1 MMQHDCTPSA
11 HVTAAPSPYPPAA
24 TLTLALCPNPNPNPN
39 LNPNPSPKPNPRGP
53 RAGRVRGGRQPPLAA
68 HLPGRGAG
76 RPPLHFVCPQEPRS
90 EPSRNLPTGEPLSIS
105 YVVSYQPTADRR
117 AQLLSQHGFRCACH
131 RCEQAPELVRCF
143 VCHSCGEAPSSPVA
157 SDEGGRSRSQHPP
170 ALPAARL
177 ADASLMPASRM
188 PLAGLLRLRRH
199 HLARRRVVGRAA
211 RRRAIERLGRVHA
224 PPPPVPP
231 QDGGGVPQQHRPAQP
246 PARAALPAR
255 QPLPAASRP
264 RPHRR
269 RAARRGLLPV
279 RRRADPPLRRRP
291 HTVLTRTKSCPATP
305 RAARRR
311 ASLLLPSPPG
321 NPLDPLAAADLERAA
336 VCYRAAGDAP
346 SAARLFCSA
355 EEGFVAHFGRRS
367 STDEGRGWDATA
379 THPRCVPP
387 RRWLARGGA
396 LPEGAVRA
404 AGCARAVSRGR
415 AATGRGRARALI
427 MMNDG
432 STRSDAAPPWWADGA
447 ARRGEPGRRPVSL
460 SRVLGC
466 ALCC

>member
-1 MMQHDCTPSA
+1 
-11 HVTAAPSPYPPAA
+11 
-24 TLTLALCPNPNPNPN
+24 
-39 LNPNPSPKPNPRGP
+39 
-53 RAGRVRGGRQPPLAA
+53 
-68 HLPGRGAG
+68 
-76 RPPLHFVCPQEPRS
+76 
-90 EPSRNLPTGEPLSIS
+90 
-105 YVVSYQPTADRR
+105 
-117 AQLLSQHGFRCACH
+117 
-131 RCEQAPELVRCF
+131 
-143 VCHSCGEAPSSPVA
+143 
-157 SDEGGRSRSQHPP
+157 
-170 ALPAARL
+170 
-177 ADASLMPASRM
+177 M

-224 PPPPVPP
+224 SPPPVPP
-231 QDGGGVPQQHRPAQP
+231 QDGGGVPQQH
-246 PARAALPAR
+246 
-255 QPLPAASRP
+255 RP

-279 RRRADPPLRRRP
+279 RRRADPPLRQPARP
-291 HTVLTRTKSCPATP
+291 
-305 RAARRR
+305 ARRR
-311 ASLLLPSPPG
+311 RPRARRRLLPRRRRRPLRRAPLLL
-321 NPLDPLAAADLERAA
+321 
-336 VCYRAAGDAP
+336 
-346 SAARLFCSA
+346 
-355 EEGFVAHFGRRS
+355 
-367 STDEGRGWDATA
+367 GRGGLRGAF
-379 THPRCVPP
+379 